1 MYDLG
6 SNKRERKHVSC
17 STFPYQYNVCLIR
30 SDLTHLILITY
41 QIGIRAVRSRR
52 NHGAEEARHRSSAR
66 ATATG
71 GEADVDDVDGATAGM
86 G

>member
-41 QIGIRAVRSRR
+41 Q
-52 NHGAEEARHRSSAR
+52 
-66 ATATG
+66 TYY
-71 GEADVDDVDGATAGM
+71 EAD
-86 G
+86 